1 MKEIEINGGSLEI
14 GQRTNW
20 LFCANQA
27 SLLDE
32 NATILKP

>member
-1 MKEIEINGGSLEI
+1 MKEIENGGSLEI

-20 LFCANQA
+20 LFCKTK
-27 SLLDE
+27 LRYYE